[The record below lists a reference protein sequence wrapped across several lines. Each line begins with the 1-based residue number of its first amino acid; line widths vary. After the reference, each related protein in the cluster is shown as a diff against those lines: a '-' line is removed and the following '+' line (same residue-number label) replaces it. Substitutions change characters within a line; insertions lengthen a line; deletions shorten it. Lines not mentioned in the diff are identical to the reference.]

1 MGIFNSKFGKSTKI
15 NHDFF
20 GSMLFM
26 ENKKNPN
33 QSYFECRRHFKP
45 SNQLIE
51 IGLTAELIGPTQNQI
66 DFFKIIEDKYLEIT
80 QSVSPI
86 IEAEFQNWKSNF
98 KIENFQSEF
107 RPVYLQIP
115 KSQTTPIIWEIAF
128 ETDHDLDHT
137 FTLTMHDFVANEIL
151 VDG

>member
-1 MGIFNSKFGKSTKI
+1 MGIFKSIFGKSTKI
-15 NHDFF
+15 NNDFF
-20 GSMLFM
+20 GPMLFM
-26 ENKKNPN
+26 ENKKDPN
-33 QSYFECRRHFKP
+33 KSYFECRRHFKP

-51 IGLTAELIGPTQNQI
+51 IGITADLIGPGQNQI
-66 DFFKIIEDKYLEIT
+66 DFFKSIEDRYSEIT
-80 QSVSPI
+80 QSIAPV
-86 IEAEFQNWKSNF
+86 IEAEFHNWQSNF

-115 KSQTTPIIWEIAF
+115 KCQSTPIIWEIAF
-128 ETDHDLDHT
+128 ESDHNLDHT